1 MLSRTAVIMLA
12 AASTVA
18 AQDVIVIIE
27 ASHGGAGNGL
37 TNTSIT
43 VPLNIYYTDPKLDAV
58 STLYLTQANDVALD
72 AVTCTPYRNAN
83 ASGSAGLPFNSTTPS
98 FISTNTQQIG
108 SLFCT
113 SSTSNSTSSG
123 VPSQTPTFPN
133 STTTAHTS
141 VLLTTVSGSVAKVT
155 PTTLTSI
162 ATFSGPSGPTT
173 STYTSVVNV
182 PAPTSTSAGLN
193 SQGAAPTN
201 VANWMAGA
209 IAGFGLMAAL

>member
-1 MLSRTAVIMLA
+1 MLA
-12 AASTVA
+12 AASTIA

-58 STLYLTQANDVALD
+58 STLFLAQAEEVELD

-98 FISTNTQQIG
+98 FISTNTQQVG

-113 SSTSNSTSSG
+113 ISTDNSTSSG
-123 VPSQTPTFPN
+123 TPSLTPTFPN
-133 STTTAHTS
+133 STMSTTTAHTS
-141 VLLTTVSGSVAKVT
+141 VLLTTVSGPVAKVT
-155 PTTLTSI
+155 PTTITSV
-162 ATFSGPSGPTT
+162 ATFSGANGPTT
-173 STYTSVVNV
+173 STFTSVINV
-182 PAPTSTSAGLN
+182 PQSTSASAGLN
-193 SQGAAPTN
+193 SQGAAPTRA
-201 VANWMAGA
+201 ANWMAGA